1 MLDQRGALTGHW
13 KSALAYTAMLGGAV
27 GAFFLICKQGAL
39 LTALPPAAGA
49 AAFASAATKSA
60 GHPLLHVLI
69 ALVAIIIAAGAVGA
83 AFRYLGQPPVI
94 GEVVAGI
101 MLGPSLLGR
110 ISPSTQEMLFPKDT
124 APLLGILSQI
134 GVVLFM
140 FIVGVEFDTAALKK
154 RGHASVAISHAS
166 IVTPFVLGGLLA
178 LVLYPQFSSSDVPFV
193 HFALFMGVSMSITA
207 FPVLARILSD
217 RKLQRTKLGVLALT
231 CAAVD
236 DVTAWCLLALIVT
249 IARRSALSQAAL
261 TFGFSGAF
269 VLFMAYVGRPA
280 LRWLGEQHEKSREGL
295 SYKTMAIVL
304 VGLLLSA
311 ITTEAI
317 GVHALFGAFVFG
329 AIIPSDS
336 ALAKDLETQ
345 VSGLVRVLFLPAFF
359 AFTGLR
365 TQIGLIDT
373 PTQWLFCGGI
383 IAVAVL
389 GKFGGSFAA
398 AAATGLGWRDSA
410 AIGALMNTRGLMEL
424 IVLNLGLD
432 LNVISPTIYAMMVI
446 MAIVTTFMT
455 SPVLTMLQW
464 TPQTQWG
471 PQSQRGAALS
481 QRGAALLSHA
491 GHEQAE
497 GLGSPE

>member
-1 MLDQRGALTGHW
+1 
-13 KSALAYTAMLGGAV
+13 MLGGAV
-27 GAFFLICKQGAL
+27 GAFYLICKQGEL
-39 LTALPPAAGA
+39 LSAPPPVAGA
-49 AAFASAATKSA
+49 AAFASAATKAA
-60 GHPLLHVLI
+60 GHPLLHVLV
-69 ALVAIIIAAGAVGA
+69 ALVAIIVAAGLVGGV
-83 AFRYLGQPPVI
+83 FRHLGQPPVI

-110 ISPSTQEMLFPKDT
+110 IAAPAQEMLFPSDS

-140 FIVGVEFDTAALKK
+140 FIVGVEFDTGALKK

-178 LVLYPQFSSSDVPFV
+178 LVLYPRFSSSDVPFV

-217 RKLQRTKLGVLALT
+217 RKLQHTKLGVVALT

-261 TFGFSGAF
+261 TFALSGAF
-269 VLFMAYVGRPA
+269 IALMASVGRPA
-280 LRWLGEQHEKSREGL
+280 LLWLAERHEASREGL
-295 SYKTMAIVL
+295 GYTKMAIVL
-304 VGLLLSA
+304 VGLLVSA

-329 AIIPSDS
+329 ALIPSGS
-336 ALAKDLETQ
+336 KLARDMETQ
-345 VSGLVRVLFLPAFF
+345 ISGLVRVLFLPAFF

-383 IAVAVL
+383 VLVAVL

-398 AAATGLGWRDSA
+398 AAATGLGWRESA
-410 AIGALMNTRGLMEL
+410 SIGALMNTRGLMEL

-432 LNVISPTIYAMMVI
+432 LKVISPTIYAMMVI
-446 MAIVTTFMT
+446 MALVTTFMT
-455 SPVLTMLQW
+455 SPTLTLLQW
-464 TPQTQWG
+464 RPEGQG
-471 PQSQRGAALS
+471 GAAGLLS
-481 QRGAALLSHA
+481 QVSRAAP
-491 GHEQAE
+491 EQAE
-497 GLGSPE
+497 GLGSSK